1 MENQVSE
8 AVKQERYD
16 RLMTLQHGISWRK
29 TARRVGE
36 TCRVLVERR
45 RGDRYVG
52 RSACEAPETDGNIY
66 FGSDVP
72 LEIGTF
78 ADVRILG
85 AKAYDLQGVCVGG
98 RERSKMSAEK
108 KGFSGFTEPAEQADA
123 AARAAGAG
131 LPRAGDWPLSAR
143 SAVRGAPSCGWR
155 CWCSRRRASPDLFDG
170 KIARKYNLVT
180 NFGKFMDPIADK
192 ILTHTAF
199 ILFTSMGMLS
209 AFSCI
214 IFVAREFVV
223 AALREIAADQGTVIA
238 AGMSGKVKTVLQM
251 ALIILLTLPLEW
263 TPLRVLTRAVEIAA
277 VVMTLYSMAEYVW
290 KNRGVLGGDR

>member
-1 MENQVSE
+1 
-8 AVKQERYD
+8 
-16 RLMTLQHGISWRK
+16 
-29 TARRVGE
+29 
-36 TCRVLVERR
+36 
-45 RGDRYVG
+45 
-52 RSACEAPETDGNIY
+52 
-66 FGSDVP
+66 
-72 LEIGTF
+72 
-78 ADVRILG
+78 
-85 AKAYDLQGVCVGG
+85 
-98 RERSKMSAEK
+98 MSEK
-108 KGFSGFTEPAEQADA
+108 KGFWASMNLPNRLTLLRMLLAPVYLVLMWISTFISPVSFCVLFRWIALLVFA
-123 AARAAGAG
+123 AAS
-131 LPRAGDWPLSAR
+131 LT
-143 SAVRGAPSCGWR
+143 
-155 CWCSRRRASPDLFDG
+155 DLFDG
-170 KIARKYNLVT
+170 QIARRRGLVT

-209 AFSCI
+209 EFSCI

-277 VVMTLYSMAEYVW
+277 VIMTLYSMAEYVW